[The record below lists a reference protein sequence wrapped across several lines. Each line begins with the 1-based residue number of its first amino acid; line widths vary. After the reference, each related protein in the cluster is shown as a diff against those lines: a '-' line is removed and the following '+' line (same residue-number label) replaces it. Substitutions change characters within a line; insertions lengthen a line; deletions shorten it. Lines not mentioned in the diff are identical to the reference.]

1 MDDAG
6 KPASMRPAAIWRLG
20 IFALAAVLGIVLLC
34 GLGIWQLE
42 RRIWKLDL
50 IERVEHRVSAPASP
64 APGPDAWPAIGDQ
77 DTYRHISVRGH
88 FLLNSDTLVKA
99 VTERGSGYWVMSP
112 FRAND
117 GFLVLINRGFV
128 PEGLAESA
136 WRDSNAEANNME
148 LTGLLRVTEPR
159 GGFLR
164 RNDPGSERWF
174 SRDVAAIASAKSLGD
189 IAPYFS
195 DADANPKSRQPP
207 IGGLTVI
214 RFANNHLVYAI
225 TWFALALMLAAALI
239 YVGRYEWQTRKT
251 MRLNQA

>member
-6 KPASMRPAAIWRLG
+6 KTASMRPTALWRLAV
-20 IFALAAVLGIVLLC
+20 FALAAVLGIVLLC

-50 IERVEHRVSAPASP
+50 IKRVEQRVSAPASP
-64 APGPDAWPAIGDQ
+64 APGPDAWPAIGEQ

-88 FLLNSDTLVKA
+88 FLPNSDTPVKA

-112 FRAND
+112 FRTTD

-128 PEGLAESA
+128 PEGLAESV
-136 WRDSNAEANNME
+136 WRDNNAEADNME

-164 RNDPGSERWF
+164 RNDPGSGRWF
-174 SRDVAAIASAKSLGD
+174 SRDVAAIAAARYLD
-189 IAPYFS
+189 DVAPYFI
-195 DADANPKSRQPP
+195 DADANPKSQQPP

-239 YVGRYEWQTRKT
+239 YVGRYECQTRKT